1 MQKFQKGY
9 IILIGIFV
17 FFAGIVLWVQSRPCI
32 VKTNVDISTKIPLH
46 VGEWQGED
54 ISVDD
59 ETKNILETEEVLIRR
74 YINSKEEKVFLSI
87 VYYKDSRVAL
97 HLPESCLTGQGS
109 RLIERKSERI
119 EIDAHQSFLVNQII
133 TTSPR
138 GNQLVL
144 YYFKAGNLQTNSYM
158 ALRWQMMKNKL
169 MAKSNSGALVKF
181 SAPIEQSSDKTLKI
195 LKQFIKAINS
205 QLNKYLI

>member
-17 FFAGIVLWVQSRPCI
+17 FFAGIILWVQSRPYI
-32 VKTNVDISTKIPLH
+32 EKTNVNISAKIPLN
-46 VGEWQGED
+46 VGDWKGED
-54 ISVDD
+54 LSVDD

-119 EIDAHQSFLVNQII
+119 EIDAHQNFLVNQII

-169 MAKSNSGALVKF
+169 MLG
-181 SAPIEQSSDKTLKI
+181 TL
-195 LKQFIKAINS
+195 
-205 QLNKYLI
+205 